1 MIFSIQ
7 RFLEDYFE
15 GRSLRDV
22 DQFAVS
28 IANLYDNR
36 RAHTSDADF
45 LRAMRRIRTVFYKNN
60 VSLTRAD
67 FERHLLKLL
76 DGRFHPKKKDT
87 DTAPKFSGDLSQ
99 ARSRVSALP
108 RITINRLLSE
118 YKIAIESRG
127 IDAFW
132 ESRKRNELRSKPE
145 KIAQSL
151 LATAL
156 KMLFRQRN
164 SGLVLREFGSGIG
177 FVDVGI
183 VLSNVLHVVELKV
196 LVKKFQGAAQLL
208 QYMKQEHRS
217 EGWLIVVD
225 SRPANLKSPIPNV
238 IQTQQGQIKILLID
252 INPLAPST
260 QKAV

>member
-15 GRSLRDV
+15 GRSLRDA

-28 IANLYDNR
+28 IANLYENR
-36 RAHTSDADF
+36 RAQTSDNQF
-45 LRAMRRIRTVFYKNN
+45 LVAMRKLRTVFYKNN
-60 VSLTRAD
+60 SSLIRAD

-76 DGRFHPKKKDT
+76 DDRFDPKKKGIDT
-87 DTAPKFSGDLSQ
+87 EPRFSGNLTQ
-99 ARSRVSALP
+99 AKTRLNALP
-108 RITINRLLSE
+108 RVTINRLLLECKS
-118 YKIAIESRG
+118 AIESRG

-132 ESRKRNELRSKPE
+132 ESRKNNELRSKPE

-156 KMLFRQRN
+156 KMLFRHRN
-164 SGLVLREFGSGIG
+164 SGLVLREFASGVG
-177 FVDVGI
+177 FVDIGI

-196 LVKKFQGAAQLL
+196 LVKNFQGPAQLL
-208 QYMKQEHRS
+208 QYMIKEQRS

-225 SRPANLKSPIPNV
+225 SRPANLKTPIPDV
-238 IQTQQGQIKILLID
+238 MDTKQGRIKILRID
-252 INPLAPST
+252 INPLAPSK
-260 QKAV
+260 QKTV

>member
-36 RAHTSDADF
+36 RAQTSDTEF
-45 LRAMRRIRTVFYKNN
+45 LRAMRRLRTVFYKNN
-60 VSLTRAD
+60 SSLTRAD

-76 DGRFHPKKKDT
+76 DDRFDPKKKGT
-87 DTAPKFSGDLSQ
+87 DTEPKFTGNLSH
-99 ARSRVSALP
+99 ARRRVSALP

-118 YKIAIESRG
+118 YKSAVESRG

-156 KMLFRQRN
+156 KMLFHQRN
-164 SGLVLREFGSGIG
+164 SGLVLREFGSGVG
-177 FVDVGI
+177 FVDVGV

-196 LVKKFQGAAQLL
+196 LVKKFQGPAQLL

-225 SRPANLKSPIPNV
+225 SRPANLKTPIPNV
-238 IQTQQGQIKILLID
+238 IPTKQGPIKILTID

-260 QKAV
+260 LKAI

>member
-1 MIFSIQ
+1 MAVFIQ
-7 RFLEDYFE
+7 
-15 GRSLRDV
+15 
-22 DQFAVS
+22 
-28 IANLYDNR
+28 
-36 RAHTSDADF
+36 
-45 LRAMRRIRTVFYKNN
+45 
-60 VSLTRAD
+60 
-67 FERHLLKLL
+67 
-76 DGRFHPKKKDT
+76 KKDT

-99 ARSRVSALP
+99 AKSRVTALP

-118 YKIAIESRG
+118 YKVAIESRG

-177 FVDVGI
+177 FVDIGI

-225 SRPANLKSPIPNV
+225 SRPANLKSPIPNI
-238 IQTQQGQIKILLID
+238 IQTKQGQIKILLID

>member
-36 RAHTSDADF
+36 RAQTSDTEF
-45 LRAMRRIRTVFYKNN
+45 LRAMRRLRTVFYKNN
-60 VSLTRAD
+60 SSLTRVD

-76 DGRFHPKKKDT
+76 DDRFDPKKKGIDT
-87 DTAPKFSGDLSQ
+87 EPKFTGNLSH
-99 ARSRVSALP
+99 ARRRVSALP

-118 YKIAIESRG
+118 YKSAIESRG

-156 KMLFRQRN
+156 KMLFHQRN
-164 SGLVLREFGSGIG
+164 SGLVLREFGSGVG
-177 FVDVGI
+177 FVDVGV

-196 LVKKFQGAAQLL
+196 LVKKFQGPAQLL

-225 SRPANLKSPIPNV
+225 SRPANLKTPIPNV
-238 IQTQQGQIKILLID
+238 IPTKQGPIRILTID

-260 QKAV
+260 LKAI